1 MGKSAALI
9 LVLVFLTAACIT
21 TPLPVK
27 AEYNGN
33 ITINPNGTINP
44 STAPIKKTGNTYT
57 LTSNLIGSI
66 TINSSN
72 IALDGKGYTLLS
84 DERDDKY
91 GIVALINVSNVTVKN
106 FIILHSEYKKTIGI
120 SLTDASNAIVANN
133 TITGF
138 DSIQAWNG
146 GTYTGIY
153 VAGGN
158 SNTIAQNNLMNNLHG
173 MEFLSS
179 SYNLIV
185 ENNIMSGKTNGNGGL
200 YTTGIYF
207 AGRASNNTVY
217 YNNFVNSTY
226 LVKVSDSINV
236 WDDGYLGNYWSNYK
250 TKHPNAI
257 QIDDSGTYNIPYTVD
272 VQNVDRHPLTQ
283 PFSSEFYVAK
293 IQPKISILSPVNQEF
308 NESSVP
314 LAFTVN
320 KLSAWMSYSLDGQDN
335 VTVAGNVTLSGLSNG
350 LHNITVYAED
360 TFGNEGA
367 SETITFNVDVPEPFP
382 VVPVAAVSVA
392 TAAVVGI
399 GLLVYFKKRK
409 R

>member
-1 MGKSAALI
+1 MSKSVAL
-9 LVLVFLTAACIT
+9 LLAFVLTTVSIVSVF
-21 TPLPVK
+21 PVK
-27 AEYNGN
+27 AEYNGD
-33 ITINPNGTINP
+33 ITINTDGTISP
-44 STAPIKKTGNTYT
+44 LTASMEKTGNIYT
-57 LTSNLIGSI
+57 LTSDLIGSI
-66 TINSSN
+66 TVNSSN
-72 IALDGKGYTLLS
+72 IVVDGRGYTLLS
-84 DERDDKY
+84 DEPDDRF

-106 FIILHSEYKKTIGI
+106 FIILHNEYKKTIGI
-120 SLTDASNAIVANN
+120 SLTDASNVIVANN

-146 GTYTGIY
+146 GTYAGIY
-153 VAGGN
+153 VVGGN
-158 SNTIAQNNLMNNLHG
+158 SNTIAQNNLMYNLHG

-185 ENNIMSGKTNGNGGL
+185 ENNIMNGKTNGSGGL

-236 WDDGYLGNYWSNYK
+236 WDNGYLGNYWSNYK

-272 VQNVDRHPLTQ
+272 AQNIDRHPLTQ
-283 PFSSEFYVAK
+283 PYSSEFYAPKVP
-293 IQPKISILSPVNQEF
+293 PKIVILSPVNQQF

-314 LAFTVN
+314 LLFNVDKQVN
-320 KLSAWMSYSLDGQDN
+320 WIRYSLDEQDN
-335 VTVAGNVTLSGLSNG
+335 ITITSNNTISELTSG
-350 LHNITVYAED
+350 LHNVTVYAED

-367 SETITFNVDVPEPFP
+367 SETIAFTVALETFPTTL
-382 VVPVAAVSVA
+382 VAAVSVA
-392 TAAVVGI
+392 VAVVVGV
-399 GLLVYFKKRK
+399 GLLVYFRKRK
-409 R
+409 H